1 MQADQV
7 AAAGM
12 LQRNGTFGQRGL
24 GDRLAA
30 EGADIEDRP
39 EHANPECGRGDNE
52 GVLGIMRDVEIGFAV
67 ELDITAVDTERI
79 VVGERRPGP
88 QPNVGAIGHGHVHG
102 HGIGIVE
109 TMDEWCGHDPVGHE
123 RRDEDRRNSCRSG
136 KTP

>member
-1 MQADQV
+1 
-7 AAAGM
+7 
-12 LQRNGTFGQRGL
+12 
-24 GDRLAA
+24 
-30 EGADIEDRP
+30 
-39 EHANPECGRGDNE
+39 
-52 GVLGIMRDVEIGFAV
+52 MRDVEIGFAV

-123 RRDEDRRNSCRSG
+123 RRDEDRRNSGRSG